1 MTTWRQIR
9 SLHGGIPETNSPAQ
23 EEFGTDRLIKFMETN
38 NKFKAG
44 PFADELLLELAS
56 WLEQLPGEGHKD
68 DISLSTVNFTAS

>member
-38 NKFKAG
+38 NKLKAG
-44 PFADELLLELAS
+44 PFADELLLELAR
-56 WLEQLPGEGHKD
+56 WLEQPPGEGHKD
-68 DISLSTVNFTAS
+68 DISLLTVDFTAR